1 MRRVKGR
8 IIGLVLGLI
17 VAGRMGALLGFILG
31 FLSDRKPPAP
41 HLASETMSQGPR
53 PGPRDGVF
61 PFGMTDSL
69 QRSTY
74 LIGIIVLSAKLAK
87 SDGRVS
93 RTEINCFRRVFH
105 IPDAE
110 LGRVG
115 SLFDEARTSADGY
128 EPYAAR
134 LAQIFHF
141 TPQILED
148 ILLGLFAVALADG
161 TALSRQEDAMLRRIG
176 LLFGFEHTAFLRLAE
191 RAGVHIAPRA
201 DQEQARTNGSK
212 STASNTDPLAVS
224 YALLGLDQTAS
235 DADLK
240 KAYRLLIRKHHP
252 DKLVAKGAAA
262 DKIAEATE
270 KMKNLNAAYDTICKD
285 RGIK

>member
-31 FLSDRKPPAP
+31 FLSDRKPPKP
-41 HLASETMSQGPR
+41 HLASETRPQGPR
-53 PGPRDGVF
+53 PGPHDGVF

-93 RTEINCFRRVFH
+93 RAEINGFRRAFH
-105 IPDAE
+105 IPDSE

-115 SLFDEARTSADGY
+115 SLFDEARASAEGY

-161 TALSRQEDAMLRRIG
+161 AGLSRQEDAMLRKVG
-176 LLFGFEHTAFLRLAE
+176 LLFGFEHAAFLRLAA
-191 RAGVHIAPRA
+191 RAGVRIEPRA
-201 DQEQARTNGSK
+201 EQDQTRARAAAPDK
-212 STASNTDPLAVS
+212 DPLAFS
-224 YALLGLDQTAS
+224 YALLGLSQTAS
-235 DADLK
+235 DADIK

-252 DKLVAKGAAA
+252 DKLVAKGEAA

-270 KMKNLNAAYDTICKD
+270 KMKNLNAAYAAICKD